1 MLDDVVDG
9 MKMVSDAIS
18 QIQKIVNAIETGR
31 DYLKVKHPE
40 VEEEVSLL
48 LRELSKNV
56 SLIKQASAI
65 ITNFRFAASS
75 EDEVNQ
81 LTRFNDYYI
90 KSKAEADDLRLH
102 IEDLRSHCS
111 QVRGYAFSITDKT
124 QVNGFSGIFELFGL
138 SDKKKEEE
146 LGGYLDRLAY
156 EDFEVANSAEI
167 MLGFVHK
174 ALSDIQS
181 SLETDGLMTEENI
194 SKAAKLLAQYS
205 VTFEKMEECSIL
217 TLSSIRKTISELRI

>member
-1 MLDDVVDG
+1 MIDDVIDG
-9 MKMVSDAIS
+9 MKMVSDAVN

-40 VEEEVSLL
+40 VEVGVSLL

-56 SLIKQASAI
+56 SLIKQSSAI

-75 EDEVNQ
+75 ENEENQ
-81 LTRFNDYYI
+81 LTRFNEYYI
-90 KSKAEADDLRLH
+90 KSKTEADDLLLH
-102 IEDLRSHCS
+102 IGDLRSHCS

-124 QVNGFSGIFELFGL
+124 KVNGFKGMFELFGL

-146 LGGYLDRLAY
+146 LGTYLDRLAY

-167 MLGFVHK
+167 MLEFVHK
-174 ALSDIQS
+174 ALADIQS
-181 SLETDGLMTEENI
+181 SLETDGLMKEENI
-194 SKAAKLLAQYS
+194 SKTAKLLAQYS
-205 VTFEKMEECSIL
+205 ATFEEMEERSIL
-217 TLSSIRKTISELRI
+217 TLSSLRKTISELRI